1 MKEKQYSFSEFQD
14 FLNDKCWDLKKWKE
28 GKYDRKIYNWF
39 DVGKP
44 RKVDFLKADGSFKK
58 YIKKK

>member
-1 MKEKQYSFSEFQD
+1 MKEKKYTFQEFKE
-14 FLNDKCWDLKKWKE
+14 FLAEKCSDLELYKK

-44 RKVDFLKADGSFKK
+44 KRIEFYKGGKF
-58 YIKKK
+58 IKPKF

>member
-1 MKEKQYSFSEFQD
+1 MEKKYTFKEFKEFVSQECFD
-14 FLNDKCWDLKKWKE
+14 LDKYKH

-44 RKVDFLKADGSFKK
+44 KK
-58 YIKKK
+58 IKFIGK